1 MWNKGLSKRTM
12 SSCEGTIRLLAEFL
26 EKESGIEDANDV
38 RGRHH
43 RMEYHEKSLKI
54 KLNNE

>member
-1 MWNKGLSKRTM
+1 M